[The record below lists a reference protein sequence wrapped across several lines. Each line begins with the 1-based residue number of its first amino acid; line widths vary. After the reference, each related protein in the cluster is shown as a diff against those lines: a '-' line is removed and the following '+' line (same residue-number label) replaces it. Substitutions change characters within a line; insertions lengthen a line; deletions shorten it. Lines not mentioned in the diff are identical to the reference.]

1 MHIIFGKRLKQL
13 REEKQLYQEEMA
25 RITGADRSTVAKWET
40 TSSMPNAETLDLLAT
55 YFNVSVDY
63 LLGRTNARHERR
75 HSVDR
80 RKLSGG
86 RVWGTDDKVAPE
98 HPLVKGHRMIGPE
111 LAYSAGLEAAAK
123 AFGLEFGIEVLEI
136 DNMAPPGDVAAILDL
151 SPGEQALKRTQIENL
166 DGTPS
171 RVITSWMPAD
181 LFADLVDRGG
191 KPLFE
196 MLEETRGIYA
206 VKVEERI
213 RTSIMTAELASLLK
227 TDPGASALEIQRVVH
242 ADIGRVLEV
251 SFIVAAGRLWELAY
265 TYAAG
270 GRVSAPGWQWL
281 QMATTQ
287 TSSES

>member
-1 MHIIFGKRLKQL
+1 LHIIFGKRLKQL

-55 YFNVSVDY
+55 YFNVSVDF
-63 LLGRTNARHERR
+63 LLGRTNARNERR

-86 RVWGTDDKVAPE
+86 RGWGADDKAAPE
-98 HPLVKGHRMIGPE
+98 HPRVKGHRMIGPE
-111 LAYSAGLEAAAK
+111 LAYSTGLEAAAK
-123 AFGLEFGIEVLEI
+123 AFGFEFETEVLETDKI
-136 DNMAPPGDVAAILDL
+136 SPPGDVAAILDL
-151 SPGEQALKRTQIENL
+151 SLGEQALKRTWIQSI

-171 RVITSWMPAD
+171 RVITSWMPVD
-181 LFADLVDRGG
+181 LFVDLVDRGG

-213 RTSIMTAELASLLK
+213 RTSALTAEQAGLLK
-227 TDPGASALEIQRVVH
+227 TEPGACALEIQRVVH

-251 SFIVAAGRLWELAY
+251 SFITAMGRLWELAY

-270 GRVSAPGWQWL
+270 GRVSAPDWLWL
-281 QMATTQ
+281 QGT
-287 TSSES
+287 